1 MSEPKGRGADW
12 TPREPKGRGAAWT
25 PPRAEGA
32 RRRLDRG
39 ARDERR
45 GKEAP
50 RRRPGGERKTEHER
64 RGKEPPQERPGGE
77 RDDRASGK
85 TERRD
90 ELAAF
95 LRSRRE
101 RITPEDVGL
110 PGGYRRRTAGL
121 RREEV
126 AQLAG
131 VGVTWYTWLE
141 QGRPIRASVQVLE
154 AVARTLRLDAVER
167 QHLFRLAEVPDTAAA
182 EDSCQLLRPEIQAIL
197 DGLSP
202 MPASVVT
209 ERFDILAWNAAYAVL
224 FPRTAEVPA
233 SERNTL
239 LYCFTRADCCSAIE
253 NGADQRAALVAQLRA
268 AYGHHVGDP
277 AWTGFIRRMEAA
289 SPEFAAMWA
298 TQNVARPASYSKVFR
313 HPLYPRLEMTSI
325 SFAVQ
330 AAPGTRMVVYTPVD
344 DATRAAM
351 ERLVRIDPSEHHFPC
366 WPAHQARARDLVTA

>member
-1 MSEPKGRGADW
+1 MSSTTD
-12 TPREPKGRGAAWT
+12 TT
-25 PPRAEGA
+25 
-32 RRRLDRG
+32 RR
-39 ARDERR
+39 
-45 GKEAP
+45 
-50 RRRPGGERKTEHER
+50 H
-64 RGKEPPQERPGGE
+64 
-77 RDDRASGK
+77 
-85 TERRD
+85 

-110 PGGYRRRTAGL
+110 PGGFRRRTAGL

-141 QGRPIRASVQVLE
+141 QGRPIRASASVLE
-154 AVARTLRLDAVER
+154 AVARTLRLDTVER
-167 QHLFRLAEVPDTAAA
+167 QHLFRLAEMPDTTVPDHGG
-182 EDSCQLLRPEIQAIL
+182 QLLRPEIQAIL

-209 ERFDILAWNAAYAVL
+209 ERYDILAWNAAYTVL
-224 FPRTAEVPA
+224 FPRTAEIRPA
-233 SERNTL
+233 DRNSL
-239 LYCFTRADCCSAIE
+239 LYCFTRSACCSAIE
-253 NGADQRAALVAQLRA
+253 NQGDQRAAMVAQLRA

-277 AWTGFIRRMEAA
+277 AWTGFIRRLEAA

-298 TQNVARPASYSKVFR
+298 TQDVAQPASYAKVFR
-313 HPLYPRLEMTSI
+313 HPLYPRLEMTST

-344 DATRAAM
+344 AGTRAAM
-351 ERLVRIDPSEHHFPC
+351 AQLISIDQAEHHFPC
-366 WPAHQARARDLVTA
+366 WQAHQARARDLMPQPG